1 MGYHKNQLIAD
12 QVELGDRIPA
22 PKLASSHV
30 ANLSRKQMT
39 EIRRNVERRSKR
51 QAREFYWM
59 TVSLVIIGA
68 LIGFVIG
75 VAVCATQ

>member
-12 QVELGDRIPA
+12 QIELGDRIPA
-22 PKLASSHV
+22 PKPASSHV

-39 EIRRNVERRSKR
+39 EIRRNVQRRSKR
-51 QAREFYWM
+51 QAREFYW
-59 TVSLVIIGA
+59 TTLSLVIIGA